1 MKHIEINIL
10 QFLALLIFIFLFTY
24 FWLPKT
30 NIKKTTE
37 YRKLALQ
44 YIQII
49 DERNYWQK
57 LYMQQN
63 FTNNNNN
70 NYIPSES
77 FNIDGIGTK
86 NSAHSNIIMPRNINI
101 NDNEVITKFFN

>member
-37 YRKLALQ
+37 YRKLALK

-57 LYMQQN
+57 IYMQQN
-63 FTNNNNN
+63 FTRNS
-70 NYIPSES
+70 YIPSES